1 MLNVSAKWQRAVML
15 DNDINVNCFAD
26 IVTTNGEK
34 IPVSDSELW
43 ANGFEVNDSTSSNGT
58 FTIGALIAGKLKIKL
73 NNIYEDY
80 SNSFHDNNDG
90 NYVLYLSDVMDKNTY
105 VYAYC
110 VLVRK

>member
-15 DNDINVNCFAD
+15 DNDINVNCFTD
-26 IVTTNGEK
+26 IVTASGEK
-34 IPVSDSELW
+34 IPISDSELW

-80 SNSFHDNNDG
+80 SKYDFDKASVTAYVSKSFSNCFI
-90 NYVLYLSDVMDKNTY
+90 V
-105 VYAYC
+105 C
-110 VLVRK
+110 

>member
-15 DNDINVNCFAD
+15 DNDISVNCFAD

-58 FTIGALIAGKLKIKL
+58 FCQALIAGKLKIKL

-80 SNSFHDNNDG
+80 GKYDFDKASVTA
-90 NYVLYLSDVMDKNTY
+90 YVSKAFLMAQVKN
-105 VYAYC
+105 
-110 VLVRK
+110 

>member
-58 FTIGALIAGKLKIKL
+58 STLILADL
-73 NNIYEDY
+73 IY
-80 SNSFHDNNDG
+80 STNRLVSFATSS
-90 NYVLYLSDVMDKNTY
+90 YPF
-105 VYAYC
+105 
-110 VLVRK
+110 